1 MAKLI
6 FFDLDGT
13 LAEIGKGMLPETVD
27 ALKKLEENGHR
38 IAVCSGKPMYYLC
51 GMLRQIGLKAPI
63 LVGESGADIQ
73 FGIDLPPEVCFT
85 LPVSE
90 TSKKSIR
97 LLREKLEE
105 ALPALWYQPN
115 KVALTP
121 FFRSEEEKNRIG
133 ALLEEYAAQIGDVD
147 VIRQPECYDVVP
159 LGVHKGAGVGAV
171 AAYLS
176 LTAAD
181 VIAVGDSLNDY
192 PMFAYAGLSIGIG
205 LLDPAKADMNVGS
218 ITEALDYL
226 LTV

>member
-27 ALKKLEENGHR
+27 ALKKLEENGHS

-73 FGIDLPPEVCFT
+73 FGIDLPPEICFT

-105 ALPALWYQPN
+105 ALPTLWYQPD

-133 ALLEEYAAQIGDVD
+133 ALLEEYTAQIGDVD
-147 VIRQPECYDVVP
+147 VIRQP
-159 LGVHKGAGVGAV
+159 
-171 AAYLS
+171 
-176 LTAAD
+176 TA
-181 VIAVGDSLNDY
+181 
-192 PMFAYAGLSIGIG
+192 M
-205 LLDPAKADMNVGS
+205 
-218 ITEALDYL
+218 T
-226 LTV
+226 

>member
-133 ALLEEYAAQIGDVD
+133 ALLEEYTAQIGDVD